1 MVLLVFQSPGCEF
14 PKFGS
19 LVSEFRELKHRYPMV
34 KGASRI
40 PEPEKRCRDRDRVLN
55 LIFLENQ
62 EAYGHIN
69 TLPCGKS
76 LQCPPVG

>member
-19 LVSEFRELKHRYPMV
+19 HVSEFRELKHRYPMV

-55 LIFLENQ
+55 LIFLKTKKHMDISTPYPVVKVYN
-62 EAYGHIN
+62 A
-69 TLPCGKS
+69 
-76 LQCPPVG
+76 PPVG